1 LEDSIS
7 QGTGSRFT
15 PKDYKIIVYPFNKYE
30 ITMKLSLNNEFIEIL
45 EVKINKDFLTYKQ
58 KMISKGFHDIDKFY
72 RE

>member
-1 LEDSIS
+1 
-7 QGTGSRFT
+7 
-15 PKDYKIIVYPFNKYE
+15 
-30 ITMKLSLNNEFIEIL
+30 MKLSLNNEFIEIL